1 MIMCQRRYLGHFP
14 LLAIFLHVADNN
26 DRPLPAEKVMPMQN
40 IKMSLSLS
48 CVLVPSTLFPDI
60 IFISH
65 WYTLQMSSL
74 DSYTR
79 RGLIFH
85 LLLIK
90 QLFHPLKFCIIYQCH
105 IYNPFS
111 ILTKVMLY
119 FYNNFI
125 KQLRVLPRY
134 YSPFSLTTSVMKAH
148 DV

>member
-1 MIMCQRRYLGHFP
+1 MCQRRYLGHFP

-26 DRPLPAEKVMPMQN
+26 DRPLPAEKIMPMQN

-48 CVLVPSTLFPDI
+48 CVLVPSTLFPRY
-60 IFISH
+60 H
-65 WYTLQMSSL
+65 LHQP
-74 DSYTR
+74 
-79 RGLIFH
+79 LIYPPNVFSR
-85 LLLIK
+85 LLYQKRLNLSFFIK

>member
-26 DRPLPAEKVMPMQN
+26 DRSLPAEKIMPMQN

-48 CVLVPSTLFPDI
+48 CVLVPNTLFPDI

-65 WYTLQMSSL
+65 WYTLS
-74 DSYTR
+74 R
-79 RGLIFH
+79 
-85 LLLIK
+85 LLYQKRLNLSFFIK